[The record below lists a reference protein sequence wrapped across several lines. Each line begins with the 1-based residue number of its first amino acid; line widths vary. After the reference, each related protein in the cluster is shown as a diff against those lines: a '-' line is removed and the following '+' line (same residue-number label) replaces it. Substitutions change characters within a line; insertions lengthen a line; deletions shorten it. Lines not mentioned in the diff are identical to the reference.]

1 MAVVT
6 LYTKPGCGLCEEAE
20 EVIEA
25 VRARRP
31 FELVKR
37 NILDDLADYEQY
49 KHDIPVILVDGREV
63 ARHHLDEATIDVAL
77 DRIAGG

>member
-1 MAVVT
+1 MRVT

-31 FELVKR
+31 FDLECR
-37 NILDDLADYEQY
+37 NILDDPQDYDRY
-49 KHDIPVILVDGREV
+49 KHDIPVILVDGREI
-63 ARHHLDEATIDVAL
+63 ARHHLSEGRLVEALA
-77 DRIAGG
+77 RA